1 LMVQQARAHYL
12 LGEIYEK
19 TGKTNQYAPQYQEAV
34 RILETISKQNG
45 ASRLLERSDLKDLY
59 RESTKSYQGGA

>member
-1 LMVQQARAHYL
+1 MVQQARAHYL
-12 LGEIYEK
+12 LGEIYSK

-45 ASRLLERSDLKDLY
+45 ASRLLDRSDLKDIY
-59 RESTKSYQGGA
+59 REAAKSYQGGG